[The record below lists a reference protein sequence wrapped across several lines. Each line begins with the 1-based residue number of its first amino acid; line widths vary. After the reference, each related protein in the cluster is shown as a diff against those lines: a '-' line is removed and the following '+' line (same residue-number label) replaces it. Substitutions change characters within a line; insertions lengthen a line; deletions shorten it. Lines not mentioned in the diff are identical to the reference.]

1 MAARAGRS
9 MSGSG
14 YGVTQRPGRS
24 ASPARMVALKT
35 LVRVAEDDAY
45 VDRALRSEASGLD
58 SREHQ
63 LARAIVYAAVQRRE
77 TLAYWIEALT
87 GRPASDLDLQVR
99 IPLEIG
105 LVQLAFLDRVPPHAA
120 VDESVTLAKSVSNRG
135 GERMVNAVLRRIVRE
150 GFPDLP
156 SDRTPRG
163 AAIVHSVPRWL
174 AERWFAELG
183 EEGARA
189 LLARC
194 NEPAERAVRV
204 NTLKSDPETVR
215 DRLAVAAHGDPELP
229 EALILD
235 EAVDLESSD
244 LWAEGAIVA
253 QSRGAMLAGRI
264 LDPQA
269 GERVLELCAAPGG
282 KTSHLAALMGQGG
295 TGITAVEQH
304 RGRAEALRRT
314 LDRLGA
320 GGVRVVE
327 GDALKPPAALKGQF
341 DAILLDPPCAAL
353 GTLQRQP
360 DVRWRATPESIDQ
373 LSILQERMVEATLPL
388 LAPGGRLLYAVCSIG
403 PQESDEV
410 LSRTQATVESRRTV
424 LPHIDHT
431 DGFEYALLRQ

>member
-1 MAARAGRS
+1 

-14 YGVTQRPGRS
+14 YGVSQRPGPS
-24 ASPARMVALKT
+24 ASPARVVAMKT
-35 LVRVAEDDAY
+35 LIRVAEADAY
-45 VDRALRSEASGLD
+45 VDRALRAEAAGLD
-58 SREHQ
+58 GREHQ
-63 LARAIVYAAVQRRE
+63 LARAIVYAAVQRRA
-77 TLAYWIEALT
+77 TLAYWIEALA
-87 GRPASDLDLQVR
+87 GRPADSLDLQVR
-99 IPLEIG
+99 IPIEIG
-105 LVQLAFLDRVPPHAA
+105 LVQLAFLDRVPQHAA
-120 VDESVTLAKSVSNRG
+120 VDEAVTLAKQFSNRG
-135 GERMVNAVLRRIVRE
+135 GDRMVNAVLRRVGRE

-156 SDRTPRG
+156 GDGTPRG
-163 AAIVHSVPRWL
+163 ASIVYSVPLWL
-174 AERWFAELG
+174 AQRWFAEFG
-183 EEGARA
+183 EDGARA

-204 NTLKSDPETVR
+204 NTLKAEFEDVR
-215 DRLAVAAHGDPELP
+215 DRLAVAAHGDAELP

-235 EAVDLESSD
+235 EAVDLESTE

-253 QSRGAMLAGRI
+253 QSRGAMLAARI
-264 LDPQA
+264 LDPQP
-269 GERVLELCAAPGG
+269 GERVLELCSAPGG
-282 KTSHLAALMGQGG
+282 KTSHLAALMGGG
-295 TGITAVEQH
+295 KGIVAVEQH
-304 RGRAEALRRT
+304 RGRAEALRLT

-320 GGVRVVE
+320 GDVRVVE

-360 DVRWRATPESIDQ
+360 DVRWRATPEGIDE
-373 LSILQERMVEATLPL
+373 LSILQERMVEAALPL

>member
-1 MAARAGRS
+1 
-9 MSGSG
+9 MSE
-14 YGVTQRPGRS
+14 YGVTQRPARS
-24 ASPARMVALKT
+24 ASPARVAALRT
-35 LVRVAEDDAY
+35 LMRVAEDDAY
-45 VDRALRSEASGLD
+45 ADRALRSEAAGLD

-77 TLAYWIEALT
+77 TLAYWIQALS
-87 GRPASDLDLQVR
+87 GRPAADLDLQVR

-105 LVQLAFLDRVPPHAA
+105 LVQLAFLDRVPLHAA
-120 VDESVTLAKSVSNRG
+120 VDESVLLAQSVSNRG
-135 GERMVNAVLRRIVRE
+135 GDRMVNAVLRRVGRE

-156 SDRTPRG
+156 SDGTPRG
-163 AAIVHSVPRWL
+163 ASIVHSVPRWL
-174 AERWFAELG
+174 AERWFAEFG
-183 EEGARA
+183 ADEARA

-204 NTLKSDPETVR
+204 NTLKADLESVR
-215 DRLAVAAHGDPELP
+215 DRFAVAAHGDAELP

-235 EAVDLESSD
+235 EAVDLESTD

-264 LDPQA
+264 LDPQP

-282 KTSHLAALMGQGG
+282 KTSHLAALMGGDG
-295 TGITAVEQH
+295 SGITAVEQH
-304 RGRAEALRRT
+304 AGRAQALRRT

-320 GGVRVVE
+320 SGVRVVE
-327 GDALKPPAALKGQF
+327 GDALKPPAALKGSF

-360 DVRWRATPESIDQ
+360 DVRWRATPEGIDE

-403 PQESDEV
+403 AQESDEV
-410 LSRTQATVESRRTV
+410 LSRTQATVEARRTV
-424 LPHIDHT
+424 LPHVDRT